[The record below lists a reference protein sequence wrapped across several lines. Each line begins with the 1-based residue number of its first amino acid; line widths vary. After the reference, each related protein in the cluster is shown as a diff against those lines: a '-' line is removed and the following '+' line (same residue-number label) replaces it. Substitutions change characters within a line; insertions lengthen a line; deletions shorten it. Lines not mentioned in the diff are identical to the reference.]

1 MAQKPLEDW
10 KIISSRYSFQDQW
23 VKVRSDKVLLPTGR
37 TLDPYH
43 AVEVPDGVNIIPIT
57 HTGNILLVEQHRHVV
72 GRTLL
77 EIPAGHIDPG
87 EEPEAAGRRELLEE
101 TGYAGENWHDLGA
114 LFSSASRLTSQFRS
128 FLALD
133 VRKVTEPALAEAETI
148 RIHEL
153 PWNEFVGGLLK
164 QPLMDASHMATLLLL
179 FLCVGSSN
187 NPDISRL
194 KLP

>member
-1 MAQKPLEDW
+1 M
-10 KIISSRYSFQDQW
+10 
-23 VKVRSDKVLLPTGR
+23 
-37 TLDPYH
+37 
-43 AVEVPDGVNIIPIT
+43 
-57 HTGNILLVEQHRHVV
+57 QHRHVV

-87 EEPEAAGRRELLEE
+87 EEPDAAGRRELLEE

-114 LFSSASRLTSQFRS
+114 LFSGASRLTSQFRS

-133 VRKVTEPALAEAETI
+133 ARKVTEPALAEAETI

-164 QPLMDASHMATLLLL
+164 QPFMDASQMATLLLL
-179 FLCVGSSN
+179 FLYVGSSN

>member
-1 MAQKPLEDW
+1 VARKPLEDW
-10 KIISSRYSFQDQW
+10 KIISSRYSFQDRW

-57 HTGNILLVEQHRHVV
+57 DTGNILLVEQYRHVV
-72 GRTLL
+72 GRTVL
-77 EIPAGHIDPG
+77 EIPAGHIDAG

-101 TGYAGENWHDLGA
+101 TGYASENWHDLGA
-114 LFSSASRLTSQFRS
+114 LFSGASRLTSQFRS

-133 VRKVTEPALAEAETI
+133 VRKVTEPALAEI

-164 QPLMDASHMATLLLL
+164 QPLMDASQMASLLLL
-179 FLCVGSSN
+179 FLYVGSSN
-187 NPDISRL
+187 NPRISSL

>member
-114 LFSSASRLTSQFRS
+114 LFSGASRLTSQFEVSLYSMYARLQS
-128 FLALD
+128 
-133 VRKVTEPALAEAETI
+133 R
-148 RIHEL
+148 HS
-153 PWNEFVGGLLK
+153 LK
-164 QPLMDASHMATLLLL
+164 QKQSAFMSSSHGMSLSA
-179 FLCVGSSN
+179 GSSSN
-187 NPDISRL
+187 RSWTRARWRPFFSCSSTLDPATTRTFRA
-194 KLP
+194 